1 MLSENSVSTPEQM
14 LVDVLTAEEMSVYCV
29 YEPDLVDPF
38 PETPAR
44 VLARRG
50 LLRRIQ
56 STQAQV
62 NRLQAMQYEAVA
74 EFARKAEDRSAVARE
89 LALALAISPRMAE
102 NQIELAEALVSRLP
116 ETLKAM
122 QRGEIDAYKAGRIH
136 EPSAALT
143 DEQAREVDA
152 IMAGRIGRK
161 DPTGLR
167 RSATLAV
174 AKVDPDGYAQ
184 RCARRRAQR
193 GIELIPQGEG
203 MVKLC
208 ANLPI
213 EVGAAAYARI
223 DAQARR
229 RRKADTTKTLGQ
241 HRADLFADLLLKD
254 TSGLTV
260 GPKAEVFIYM
270 DVYTWLNLN
279 TKPAEMAGVSSR
291 TGLHRPALREP
302 CVTLSRHTAPIARSD
317 VVLLPSAS
325 A

>member
-1 MLSENSVSTPEQM
+1 MTL
-14 LVDVLTAEEMSVYCV
+14 D
-29 YEPDLVDPF
+29 
-38 PETPAR
+38 
-44 VLARRG
+44 RRG
-50 LLRRIQ
+50 LLCRIQ
-56 STQAQV
+56 SVQSEI
-62 NRLQAMQYEAVA
+62 NRLQAIQYEAVA
-74 EFARKAEDRSAVARE
+74 AFAGKADDRSVVARE
-89 LALALAISPRMAE
+89 LALALAVSPRMAE
-102 NQIELAEALVSRLP
+102 NQIELAQALVSRLP
-116 ETLKAM
+116 ETWKAM
-122 QRGEIDAYKAGRIH
+122 QRGEIDAYKASKIH
-136 EPSAALT
+136 EPTTTLS

-152 IMAGRIGRK
+152 IMATRIDRK

-167 RSATLAV
+167 RSTALAV
-174 AKVDPDGYAQ
+174 AKVDPDGYAH
-184 RCARRRAQR
+184 RCKRRRAQR
-193 GIELIPQGEG
+193 RVELIPKGEG
-203 MVKLC
+203 MVKLS

-213 EVGAAAYARI
+213 EVGVAAYTRI
-223 DAQARR
+223 DAEARR
-229 RRKADTTKTLGQ
+229 RRKTDTTKTLEQ
-241 HRADLFADLLLKD
+241 HRADVFAELLLKD

>member
-1 MLSENSVSTPEQM
+1 MSSQSSESVPEQM
-14 LVDVLTAEEMSVYCV
+14 LVDVLAAEEMSVYCV

-56 STQAQV
+56 STQAEIC
-62 NRLQAMQYEAVA
+62 RLQAMQYEAVA
-74 EFARKAEDRSAVARE
+74 EFAGTAEDRSAVARE
-89 LALALAISPRMAE
+89 LALALAVSPRAAE
-102 NQIELAEALVSRLP
+102 NQIGLAEALVTRLP

-122 QRGEIDAYKAGRIH
+122 RRGEIDAYKASKIH
-136 EPSAALT
+136 EPAAALT

-161 DPTGLR
+161 DPSGLR
-167 RSATLAV
+167 RSTALAV
-174 AKVDPDGYAQ
+174 AKVDPDGYAR
-184 RCARRRAQR
+184 RCARRRARR
-193 GIELIPQGEG
+193 GIELVPQGEG
-203 MVKLC
+203 MVKLS
-208 ANLPI
+208 ANLPV
-213 EVGAAAYARI
+213 EVGVAAYARI
-223 DAQARR
+223 DAEARR
-229 RRKADTTKTLGQ
+229 RRKAGASKTLEQ
-241 HRADLFADLLLKD
+241 LRADVFAELLLKD

-279 TKPAEMAGVSSR
+279 TQPAEMAGVSSR

-317 VVLLPSAS
+317 VVLLP
-325 A
+325 